1 MPSERATCRTLSTGT
16 PGMLISIALPFL
28 CWLSLAT
35 PRLTTA
41 ERSAASVKLTS

>member
-28 CWLSLAT
+28 LLAV
-35 PRLTTA
+35 A
-41 ERSAASVKLTS
+41 GHAAADDR